1 MSGKSKDKTFNNTEI
16 LEKNNNFLK
25 DGSGV
30 NNKDEED
37 LGNGPE
43 IPKTLEFES
52 DKLSRT
58 REQVHGEKYKQE
70 PEVNTG
76 SGKAIRHI
84 VESGEEKHKK
94 VKTLTTIAMEAGRKS
109 GTGNNI
115 VPEFEKEKELDK
127 RKAKEID
134 KEGKTEDKEG
144 NTDEDKEVKTDED
157 KEGKTD
163 EDKEGKTDEDK
174 EGKTD
179 EDKEGKTDENKEGKT
194 EDKEGKTDEDK
205 EGKTDE
211 DKEGKTDEDKEGKK
225 AENENDNDSV
235 KENEEP
241 NRQKEELK
249 GI

>member
-58 REQVHGEKYKQE
+58 GEQVHGEKYKQE

-109 GTGNNI
+109 GKGNNM
-115 VPEFEKEKELDK
+115 VSEFEKEKELDK

-134 KEGKTEDKEG
+134 KEGKTGEDK
-144 NTDEDKEVKTDED
+144 
-157 KEGKTD
+157 GKTD

-179 EDKEGKTDENKEGKT
+179 EDNEGKND
-194 EDKEGKTDEDK
+194 EDKKGKTDEDK

>member
-1 MSGKSKDKTFNNTEI
+1 M
-16 LEKNNNFLK
+16 K

-30 NNKDEED
+30 NKKDEED

-52 DKLSRT
+52 DKLSQT
-58 REQVHGEKYKQE
+58 GEQVHGEKYKQE
-70 PEVNTG
+70 PEINTG

-109 GTGNNI
+109 GKGNNM

-127 RKAKEID
+127 RKSKEID
-134 KEGKTEDKEG
+134 KEGKTGEDKEG
-144 NTDEDKEVKTDED
+144 KTDED

-179 EDKEGKTDENKEGKT
+179 EDKEGKTDEYKEGKT
-194 EDKEGKTDEDK
+194 DEDKGGKTDEDK

-211 DKEGKTDEDKEGKK
+211 DKEGKTDEDKDGKK
-225 AENENDNDSV
+225 AENEDDNDSV

>member
-30 NNKDEED
+30 NNKDEEA

-58 REQVHGEKYKQE
+58 GEQVHGEKYKQE

-84 VESGEEKHKK
+84 VESGEEKHKL

-109 GTGNNI
+109 GKGNNM
-115 VPEFEKEKELDK
+115 VSEFEKEKELDK

-134 KEGKTEDKEG
+134 KEGKTG
-144 NTDEDKEVKTDED
+144 ED

-163 EDKEGKTDEDK
+163 EDNEGKNDEDK
-174 EGKTD
+174 K
-179 EDKEGKTDENKEGKT
+179 
-194 EDKEGKTDEDK
+194 GKTDEDK

>member
-1 MSGKSKDKTFNNTEI
+1 
-16 LEKNNNFLK
+16 LK

-30 NNKDEED
+30 NKKDEED

-52 DKLSRT
+52 DKLSQT
-58 REQVHGEKYKQE
+58 GEQVHGEKYKQE
-70 PEVNTG
+70 PEINTG

-109 GTGNNI
+109 GKGNNV

-127 RKAKEID
+127 RKSKEID
-134 KEGKTEDKEG
+134 KEGKTG
-144 NTDEDKEVKTDED
+144 ED

-179 EDKEGKTDENKEGKT
+179 EDKG
-194 EDKEGKTDEDK
+194 GKTDEDK
-205 EGKTDE
+205 EGKNDE
-211 DKEGKTDEDKEGKK
+211 DKDGKK
-225 AENENDNDSV
+225 AENEDDNDSV

>member
-144 NTDEDKEVKTDED
+144 
-157 KEGKTD
+157 
-163 EDKEGKTDEDK
+163 
-174 EGKTD
+174 
-179 EDKEGKTDENKEGKT
+179 
-194 EDKEGKTDEDK
+194 KTDEDK